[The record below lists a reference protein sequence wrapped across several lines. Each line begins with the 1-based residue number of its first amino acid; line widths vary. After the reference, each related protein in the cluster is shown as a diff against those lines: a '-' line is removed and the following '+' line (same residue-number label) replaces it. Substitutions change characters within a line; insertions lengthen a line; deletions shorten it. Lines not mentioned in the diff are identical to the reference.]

1 MTSSNTQIRHSQPE
15 PKHLPRWDLEQAL
28 REAERAV
35 APLWPITAF
44 AARSPWYGLEN
55 QTFEAVAGELRRD
68 HGIDLYPSA
77 EVLQR
82 AFMAGEI
89 DPALLERRLAGWL
102 DHVET
107 SLPRAVTEVYCTG
120 ALKLSPLPVTRL
132 SHPEVERTARGLRRL
147 ALDDHTQTVAR
158 STHLEQLGRGSYG
171 RDLNYH
177 VTKWCKLYLDE
188 GQSGWSMP
196 HRERGFYRAWRQL
209 VTVDPALPRSVRR
222 LLQDWPEDAERAL
235 SQALHLLDVAPTD
248 TVTYLRDSLLRLPG
262 WAGMMRW
269 RAENDS
275 SDTNLLF
282 DYMAVRLSLEW
293 ALVAPQLPLPRG
305 KTSGPDLLGS
315 MDLVD
320 CLVAWEVWGGTP
332 IEAWDGMP
340 RREQVARLQFAR
352 RFDDF
357 TARRLCLNAWEDTYS
372 ARLHDTLC
380 NSERPALDVSGER
393 GPVSAASVS
402 AASVSAA
409 SVSTAS
415 EAQFLFCIDVRSE
428 PVRRRLE
435 QSGPF
440 ETFGVAGFF
449 GLPIALQDAAGGHM
463 HPALPAIAKPRH
475 IVRRSVDLRDV
486 PNRVGPLAALEPLR
500 QAFKRVKGDSFA
512 SLALPEVSGVW
523 LGLSA
528 LARSVLPSSTGSLMN
543 QVRNLMAGGAPKGW
557 EVKPQSGAQAQTTD
571 KPGTGL
577 TVGIALAEQ
586 VEYVH
591 ATLRS
596 IGLTD
601 HFAPLVVICGHGS
614 QSANNP
620 YASALDCGACGGASG
635 AANAKVFSA
644 ICNDPDVRA
653 GLAKRGVS
661 IPETTVFAAME
672 HITTTDELRF
682 LDDKPSLS
690 PVARAAF
697 DTVQRAVPA
706 VSEDVTAERL
716 EYLPSADLGRH
727 GQDQRTARH
736 AYDWSETRPEWG
748 LARNAA
754 FVIGRRDLTKGLDL
768 QGRVFLHSYD
778 WQQDE
783 DGQILAGILAG
794 PGVVAQ
800 WINLQYYASTV
811 AASAYGSG
819 DKTTQTVT
827 SGIGVM
833 QGNGSDLLTGLP
845 VQSVMSTDGVVYHA
859 PLRLL
864 IVAQAPIDHMRQV
877 LDNLP
882 DFRQKISF
890 GWLRFAV
897 LDPETGWHTL
907 GAENV

>member
-1 MTSSNTQIRHSQPE
+1 MTSSNTQIQHSQTE
-15 PKHLPRWDLEQAL
+15 SKHLPTSNLEHAL

-55 QTFEAVAGELRRD
+55 QAFEKVAEELQRE

-77 EVLQR
+77 EVLQS
-82 AFMAGEI
+82 AFLAGEI
-89 DPALLERRLAGWL
+89 DPVLLERRLADWL
-102 DHVET
+102 DRVEAR
-107 SLPRAVTEVYCTG
+107 LPRDVTEVYCNG
-120 ALKLSPLPVTRL
+120 ALKLSPLPATRR
-132 SHPEVERTARGLRRL
+132 SDPEVERTARDLRRL
-147 ALDDHTQTVAR
+147 ALDDHTPIVAR
-158 STHLEQLGRGSYG
+158 STQLEQLGRGSYG

-196 HRERGFYRAWRQL
+196 HKERGFYRAWRQL

-222 LLQDWPEDAERAL
+222 RLQDWPEDAELAL
-235 SQALHLLDVAPTD
+235 SQALRLLDVTQVDA
-248 TVTYLRDSLLRLPG
+248 VTYLRDSLLRLPG
-262 WAGMMRW
+262 WAGMIRW
-269 RAENDS
+269 RAANEA
-275 SDTNLLF
+275 SDANLLF

-293 ALVAPQLPLPRG
+293 ALVAPHLPLSRG
-305 KTSGPDLLGS
+305 RMPGEDLSGLL
-315 MDLVD
+315 DLVD

-340 RREQVARLQFAR
+340 QREQTARLQFAR

-357 TARRLCLNAWEDTYS
+357 TVRRLYLEAWEDTYS
-372 ARLHDTLC
+372 ARLHETLC
-380 NSERPALDVSGER
+380 NSERPALDASGER
-393 GPVSAASVS
+393 GAVSPVP
-402 AASVSAA
+402 
-409 SVSTAS
+409 

-428 PVRRRLE
+428 PIRRRLE
-435 QSGPF
+435 QSGLF

-449 GLPIALQDAAGGHM
+449 GLPIALQDAVGTHM
-463 HPALPAIAKPRH
+463 HPALPVIAKPRH
-475 IVRRSVDLRDV
+475 IVRRPVDPQDV
-486 PNRVGPLAALEPLR
+486 ADHVTPFAALDPLR

-528 LARSVLPSSTGSLMN
+528 LARSVLPGSTGSLMN
-543 QVRNLMAGGAPKGW
+543 QIRNLMPGGADNGW
-557 EVKPQSGAQAQTTD
+557 QVKPQSAPTEQTAD
-571 KPGTGL
+571 KPANGL
-577 TVGIALAEQ
+577 TVGIPLADQ
-586 VEYVH
+586 IDYVH

-601 HFAPLVVICGHGS
+601 HFAPLVVVCGHGS

-653 GLAKRGVS
+653 GLAERGVR

-682 LDDKPSLS
+682 LDDKPLLS
-690 PVARAAF
+690 PMAQAALE
-697 DTVQRAVPA
+697 TVQRAVPA

-716 EYLPSADLGRH
+716 AYLPSADLGNH
-727 GQDQRTARH
+727 GRDLRTARH

-768 QGRVFLHSYD
+768 HGRAFLHSYD
-778 WQQDE
+778 WGQDK

-845 VQSVMSTDGVVYHA
+845 VQSVMSADGVPYHA

-864 IVAQAPIDHMRQV
+864 VVVEAPLTHVRQV
-877 LDNLP
+877 LDGLP
-882 DFRQKISF
+882 DFHQKISL

-897 LDPETGWHTL
+897 LDPQTGWHTL
-907 GAENV
+907 GAENR